1 MILCK
6 TNAQECAVEDRTVK
20 SEVVLPES
28 LIRWVE
34 AFQEYGGADL
44 ANLVVR
50 LLQMWGFVGGQIL
63 WMASPL
69 LGVQRIGLIAQ
80 ALEDPQALEA
90 LKTRI
95 TKGAD
100 G

>member
-1 MILCK
+1 
-6 TNAQECAVEDRTVK
+6 
-20 SEVVLPES
+20 
-28 LIRWVE
+28 
-34 AFQEYGGADL
+34 
-44 ANLVVR
+44 
-50 LLQMWGFVGGQIL
+50 MWGFVGGQLL
-63 WMASPL
+63 WMAAPL
-69 LGVQRIGLIAQ
+69 LGGQTIDPVAR